1 MDPLFSLQ
9 SHSNSG
15 WLEMLPQ
22 SYLPPSSHHF
32 LHWGLLNKPPDD
44 HFGDCL
50 SPEPSWDPTCY
61 LYKVGYF
68 IESDWKIQY
77 NLVER
82 WKGSYWINKLRRS
95 EVEVAPGQAWLIKK
109 KNKKISLSTFS
120 HCFSVFCIS
129 IILRL
134 QAFLLWEQN
143 GWSDSRLHILSQH
156 HPGKGRLAW
165 LLKNE
170 SSFSC
175 KFRQVPPSI
184 TDWINC
190 HSRVEYCDKAN
201 DKPTRLLCPWDF
213 PGKNT
218 RVGCCFLLQIVILSV
233 HIADNERVGSS

>member
-109 KNKKISLSTFS
+109 KKYHLVPFLTVFLSFVSALSSGSKLSFYGNKMAEVILDFIFFHNTTQGRVALHGSWRMEVLFPASLGKCRPQLLIGLIVIPELNIVTRWMISLPG
-120 HCFSVFCIS
+120 FSVHGIFQAR
-129 IILRL
+129 ILEWV
-134 QAFLLWEQN
+134 AV
-143 GWSDSRLHILSQH
+143 
-156 HPGKGRLAW
+156 
-165 LLKNE
+165 
-170 SSFSC
+170 SFS
-175 KFRQVPPSI
+175 R
-184 TDWINC
+184 
-190 HSRVEYCDKAN
+190 
-201 DKPTRLLCPWDF
+201 
-213 PGKNT
+213 
-218 RVGCCFLLQIVILSV
+218 
-233 HIADNERVGSS
+233 